1 MRKKSFQAVRGVK
14 GVRDVLPE
22 EARLW
27 RRVEEAARDAFRR
40 YGYGEIKTP
49 LFERTGL
56 FARGIGEATDIVQKE
71 MYTFSDRGGESLTL
85 RPEATAPTVRAY
97 LEHHLHQQGGGL
109 TRLFSI
115 GPMFR
120 YERPQA
126 GRFRQFHQINCEA
139 FGSEQPGLDAEIIV
153 LTWEILARVGLQKL
167 SLELNSLGD
176 AVCRPD
182 YEKAL
187 QDYLQKSLGDLCPD
201 CNHRVAQNPLRVL
214 DCKRPNCQPV
224 LGRAPSPQKF
234 LCEPCHAHFEK
245 VHTLLKEAGIPYR
258 LQPRLVRGLDYYT
271 RTAFEIT
278 AEGLGAQNAVAGG
291 GRYDGLVESLGGPS
305 TPAIGFAIGIERLVS
320 LIPESEDA
328 REAPLIFLATQG
340 EDADAKAFGWMKN
353 WREQGRAV
361 VREYEEKSL
370 KVQMKLADRL
380 GATLTVIVGEEEIQ
394 GGAAKVRDM
403 QTGKQQMVPF
413 AKLGRTLKSLCE
425 KG

>member
-1 MRKKSFQAVRGVK
+1 MSKKSFQAVRGVK

-27 RRVEEAARDAFRR
+27 RRVEETARDAFRR

-49 LFERTGL
+49 LFERTDL

-85 RPEATAPTVRAY
+85 RPEATAPTVRAC
-97 LEHHLHQQGGGL
+97 LEHHLHQQGSGL

-115 GPMFR
+115 GAMFR

-139 FGSEQPGLDAEIIV
+139 FGSGHPALDAEIIV
-153 LTWEILARVGLQKL
+153 LTWEILERVGLRKL

-187 QDYLQKSLGDLCPD
+187 QDYLQKNLGDLCPN
-201 CNHRVAQNPLRVL
+201 CNRRVSQNPLRVL
-214 DCKRPNCQPV
+214 DCKRPSCQPV
-224 LGRAPSPQKF
+224 LGRAPSSHNF

-245 VHTLLKEAGIPYR
+245 VHILLKEAGIPYR

-320 LIPESEDA
+320 LMPESEDA
-328 REAPLIFLATQG
+328 REPPLIFLATQG
-340 EDADAKAFGWMKN
+340 EDADAKAFGWMKS
-353 WREQGRAV
+353 WRDQGLAV
-361 VREYEEKSL
+361 VGEYEKKSL

-380 GATLTVIVGEEEIQ
+380 GATITVIVGEEEIQ
-394 GGAAKVRDM
+394 EKAATVRDM
-403 QTGKQQMVPF
+403 QTGKQQRVPF
-413 AKLGRTLKSLCE
+413 AKLDRILKTLCE